1 MKNKALIT
9 LVIIFSLNTPALALD
24 DKSPKKVLELYNIG
38 ELGEEIVYAY
48 FNGMGQA
55 LLATAWGKQFCTDEN
70 FGFTAYDWWNIYL
83 KEYYS
88 REEFYEDAY
97 IEIGGFSHATLLL
110 YALEKTFPCEEENQ
124 K

>member
-1 MKNKALIT
+1 MNKILIA
-9 LVIIFSLNTPALALD
+9 LVIIFSLSIPTFALD

-70 FGFTAYDWWNIYL
+70 FGFNAYDWWNIYL

-88 REEFYEDAY
+88 RKEFYEDAY

>member
-1 MKNKALIT
+1 MNKFLI
-9 LVIIFSLNTPALALD
+9 VIVVIFSLSSPIFALD

-38 ELGEEIVYAY
+38 ELGEYIVHTY

-70 FGFTAYDWWNIYL
+70 FGFTAHDWWNIYL

-97 IEIGGFSHATLLL
+97 IKIGGFSHATLLL
-110 YALEKTFPCEEENQ
+110 YALEKTFPCEEKNQ
-124 K
+124 E

>member
-1 MKNKALIT
+1 MNKILIA
-9 LVIIFSLNTPALALD
+9 LVIIFSLSVPTFALD

-70 FGFTAYDWWNIYL
+70 FGFTAHDWWNIYL

-110 YALEKTFPCEEENQ
+110 YALEKTFPCEDKNE
-124 K
+124 

>member
-1 MKNKALIT
+1 MNKILIALV
-9 LVIIFSLNTPALALD
+9 LVVGLSGNALALD

-70 FGFTAYDWWNIYL
+70 FGFNAYDWWNIYL

-88 REEFYEDAY
+88 RKEFYEDAY

-110 YALEKTFPCEEENQ
+110 YALEKIFPCEEEN
-124 K
+124 KE

>member
-1 MKNKALIT
+1 MNKILIALVLT
-9 LVIIFSLNTPALALD
+9 VVLSVNALALD

-38 ELGEEIVYAY
+38 ELGEYIVHTYI
-48 FNGMGQA
+48 NGMGQA
-55 LLATAWGKQFCTDEN
+55 LLATAWGKQFCKDEN
-70 FGFTAYDWWNIYL
+70 CGFTAHDWWNIYL

-110 YALEKTFPCEEENQ
+110 YALEKTFPCEEEN
-124 K
+124 KE